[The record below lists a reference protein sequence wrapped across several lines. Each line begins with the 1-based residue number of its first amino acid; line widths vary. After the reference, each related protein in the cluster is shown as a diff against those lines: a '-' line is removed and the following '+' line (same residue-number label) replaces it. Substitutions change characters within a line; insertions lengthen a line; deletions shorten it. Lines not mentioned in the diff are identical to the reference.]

1 MRSGDTPRVA
11 SVNATGTH
19 SVASMAARRRPR
31 GTLVD
36 PVLPGWRIE
45 RAAKER
51 VETLAR
57 NAGVSAAV
65 MVELLT
71 QHVEVTDQGIPV
83 WMPEHDRREEL
94 PISAA

>member
-1 MRSGDTPRVA
+1 MATHDTRC
-11 SVNATGTH
+11 SSRGNATCSNSVTH
-19 SVASMAARRRPR
+19 MTARRRPR

-51 VETLAR
+51 LETLAR

-71 QHVEVTDQGIPV
+71 EHVEVTDQGIPV
-83 WMPEHDRREEL
+83 WMPEQDRRQEL
-94 PISAA
+94 PIPAA

>member
-1 MRSGDTPRVA
+1 MT
-11 SVNATGTH
+11 
-19 SVASMAARRRPR
+19 ARRRPR

-51 VETLAR
+51 LETLAR

-71 QHVEVTDQGIPV
+71 EHVEVTDQGIPV
-83 WMPEHDRREEL
+83 WMPEQDRRQEL
-94 PISAA
+94 PIPAA